1 MALTGTLRIAGPYD
15 EDTIRNITGH
25 FSALLSTEVTFSVSR
40 DDSLIGGFTAIVD
53 NKLYDSSILSR
64 LGRLEQHLTK

>member
-15 EDTIRNITGH
+15 EETIRSITGH
-25 FSALLSTEVTFSVSR
+25 FSALLNTEVTFSVSR

-64 LGRLEQHLTK
+64 LKRLEQHLTK